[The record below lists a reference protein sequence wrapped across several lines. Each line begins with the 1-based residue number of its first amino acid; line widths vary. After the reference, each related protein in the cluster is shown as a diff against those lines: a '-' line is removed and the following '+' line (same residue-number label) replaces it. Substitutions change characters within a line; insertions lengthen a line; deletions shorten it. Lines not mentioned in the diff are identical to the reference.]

1 MSSSTSSRS
10 RSPGTLLG
18 WSAIG
23 AAALTV
29 FAWSACCVLPIGLSL
44 IGVSLA
50 GTALLA
56 EQRTWLT
63 VGSVIILAAGWRSMW
78 RRRTPCSTDAL
89 CGPPSRLSM
98 ALLSVA
104 TALTVLAVVWRP
116 LIEPWALSL
125 MRTLR

>member
-1 MSSSTSSRS
+1 VSSSTSPRS

-23 AAALTV
+23 AAALAV

-44 IGVSLA
+44 IGLSLA
-50 GTALLA
+50 GMALLA

-63 VGSVIILAAGWRSMW
+63 FGAVIILAAAWRSMW
-78 RRRTPCSTDAL
+78 RRRNLCVTDAS
-89 CGPPSRLSM
+89 CAPPSRHSM
-98 ALLSVA
+98 ALLSTA
-104 TALTVLAVVWRP
+104 TALSVLALAWRP

>member
-1 MSSSTSSRS
+1 MLSGISSRS

-23 AAALTV
+23 AAALAV

-44 IGVSLA
+44 IGLSLA
-50 GTALLA
+50 GTALFA

-63 VGSVIILAAGWRSMW
+63 VVAVIILAAGWRSMW
-78 RRRTPCSTDAL
+78 RRRILCPTDAS
-89 CGPPSRLSM
+89 CAPPLRLLL
-98 ALLSVA
+98 ALLSAA
-104 TALTVLAVVWRP
+104 TALTILALAWRP